1 MSTITNPPQPLIG
14 TIHFF
19 KTQPAKVVRILQR
32 NLATHYGLNEE
43 EYFQHLQR
51 EWAKLLLVKP
61 YPLPAAI

>member
-1 MSTITNPPQPLIG
+1 MNPPQPLIE

-19 KTQPAKVVRILQR
+19 KIQPAKVVSILQKIW
-32 NLATHYGLNEE
+32 LLTMLLNEE